1 MWILKITFVHKII
14 LFYYMHLR
22 LQTLEKYLSNKM
34 KVGKVSKFNVF
45 NGVQILETILS
56 LS

>member
-1 MWILKITFVHKII
+1 
-14 LFYYMHLR
+14 MHLR

-34 KVGKVSKFNVF
+34 KVGKVAKFNVF